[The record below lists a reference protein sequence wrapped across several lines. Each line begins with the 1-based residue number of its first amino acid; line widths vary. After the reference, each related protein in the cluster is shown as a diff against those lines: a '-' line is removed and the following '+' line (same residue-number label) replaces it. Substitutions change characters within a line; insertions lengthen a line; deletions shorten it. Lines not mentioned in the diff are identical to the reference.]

1 MITRQRGETCSLE
14 GRVRKLQ
21 NKIKSMHNE
30 HMDKLS
36 KMEREHASTVKELK
50 RLMDPDTDVA
60 AEMDELRTDKRKL
73 AQRVEELEKMLI
85 RKSVSLMG
93 ALQACDDI
101 MIEDQRIE
109 SELQHLSPPTSP
121 TLKPS
126 LRRTSSSGLRERVK
140 AFQQKRK
147 LQRQSSSHTSSLS
160 SNQSMS
166 DVMMFCGSGT
176 PK

>member
-21 NKIKSMHNE
+21 NQIKSMRNE

-60 AEMDELRTDKRKL
+60 AEMTQLRTNGEKL
-73 AQRVEELEKMLI
+73 AQRVEELEKMLV

-101 MIEDQRIE
+101 MIEDERIE
-109 SELQHLSPPTSP
+109 SELKNLSPPTSP

-126 LRRTSSSGLRERVK
+126 LRRTASSGLRDRVR

-147 LQRQSSSHTSSLS
+147 LQRQSSSHTSSFS
-160 SNQSMS
+160 SSS
-166 DVMMFCGSGT
+166 SS
-176 PK
+176 

>member
-21 NKIKSMHNE
+21 NQIKSMRNE

-36 KMEREHASTVKELK
+36 KMEREHESTVKELK

-60 AEMDELRTDKRKL
+60 AEMTQLRTNGEKL
-73 AQRVEELEKMLI
+73 EQRVEDLEKMLV

-109 SELQHLSPPTSP
+109 SELQNLSPPTSP

-126 LRRTSSSGLRERVK
+126 LRRTASSGLRDRVR

-147 LQRQSSSHTSSLS
+147 LQRQSSSHTSSFS
-160 SNQSMS
+160 SSS
-166 DVMMFCGSGT
+166 SS
-176 PK
+176 